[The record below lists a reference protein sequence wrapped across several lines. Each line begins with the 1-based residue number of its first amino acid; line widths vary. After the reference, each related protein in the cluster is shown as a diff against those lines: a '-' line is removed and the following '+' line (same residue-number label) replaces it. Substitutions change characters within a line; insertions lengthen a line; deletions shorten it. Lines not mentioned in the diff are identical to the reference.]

1 MTIQSWFTL
10 LVLGAMFY
18 SLVREIVA
26 ADVAVFAA
34 LTLLWASGVLD
45 TREALAG
52 FGNSGLLTVGFLF
65 VVSQAMQE
73 TGALRR
79 MSDWVLGNRL
89 HRRRGMAQMVFSVAA
104 ISGFINNTPLV
115 AIFTPAVREWAVA
128 RGKAPSKF
136 LMPLSFAAILGGTC
150 TLIGTSTNLV
160 VSGLLEQYG
169 MSGFGMFELSVVGLP
184 ITIVGGLFLVL
195 FSKYLLPDR
204 RSPAA
209 TMQSEA
215 REYSVRLDVTADC
228 PLIGRTVEN
237 AGLRRLE
244 GLFLAEIERGT
255 HRIAPVRPT
264 TRVMAGDRLVLYGV
278 AETVVELRKVRGLI
292 PVDDATDDDDDATLD
307 ESAADDTASEQD
319 RASASSEQR
328 ATAVNGDEPDRQ
340 LFEVVISS
348 NSPLIGGTLKSAG
361 FRRRYDAAVIAIQR
375 NGERVREK
383 LGQVVLEAG
392 DTLMVEGAPGFRTTW
407 GASTDFYLVSEVAQS
422 ELPRHGLANL
432 ALGVMILMVTAIA
445 TDLAEPAL
453 ASAVAAV
460 LLIVSRCVRVSS
472 ARSSVDLSVMVVIA
486 AAFGISKAVTNSG
499 LAEVVSGAVVSIG
512 VAWPALALAAVYIM
526 TAFFTEVLTNNAAAA
541 LSLPVALQVAA
552 KMNDAGFGGDPRPYA
567 VAVAIAASMSFV
579 TPIGYQTNLMVYGP
593 GGYRFGDFARLG
605 APLTI
610 LAFIVAMFVI
620 PWVWPLRG

>member
-1 MTIQSWFTL
+1 MTIHSWFTL

-26 ADVAVFAA
+26 ADVAVFGA

-104 ISGFINNTPLV
+104 ISAFVNNTPLV

-169 MSGFGMFELSVVGLP
+169 MDGFGMFELSVVGLP
-184 ITIVGGLFLVL
+184 ITLVGGAFLVL
-195 FSKYLLPDR
+195 FSRYLLPDR

-228 PLIGRTVEN
+228 PLIGKTIEN

-244 GLFLAEIERGT
+244 GLYLAEIERGT

-264 TRVMAGDRLVLYGV
+264 TRVMSGDRLVLYGV

-292 PVDDATDDDDDATLD
+292 PVDDATDDDDDDITNTIS
-307 ESAADDTASEQD
+307 EDTADEMD
-319 RASASSEQR
+319 RASVNSVPRSTAS
-328 ATAVNGDEPDRQ
+328 NGDEPDRQ
-340 LFEVVISS
+340 LFEVVVSS

-392 DTLMVEGAPGFRTTW
+392 DTLMVEGSPGFRTTW

-422 ELPRHGLANL
+422 ELPRHALANL
-432 ALGVMILMVTAIA
+432 SLGVMVLMVTAMA
-445 TDLAEPAL
+445 TDVAEPAL
-453 ASAVAAV
+453 AAAVAAV

-486 AAFGISKAVTNSG
+486 AAFGISKAVSNSG
-499 LAEVVSGAVVSIG
+499 LAEVVSSAVVAIG
-512 VAWPALALAAVYIM
+512 VAKPALALGALYIM

-541 LSLPVALQVAA
+541 LSLPVALQVAE
-552 KMNDAGFGGDPRPYA
+552 KMEEAGFGGDPRPYA

-593 GGYRFGDFARLG
+593 GGYKFGDFARLG

-610 LAFIVAMFVI
+610 LAFVVAMFVI
-620 PWVWPLRG
+620 PWVWPLRV